1 MISPAPSQEEV
12 RIVTTNSTT
21 SATAEKPP
29 PKVLHASVDE
39 RIAHGRVARSEVPRR
54 SHATLGS
61 IERDPVE
68 LLVSQ
73 GEGRVPEL
81 LPIRYGR
88 MLVSPFTFYRGAAA
102 LMAHDLAATPRSGLK
117 VQLCGDAHLSNF
129 GGFASPERTLVFDLN
144 DFDETLPGPFEW
156 DVKRLATSF
165 EVAGRDRGFDEDTR
179 RTIVLACAGAYRQS
193 MQEFA
198 AMRQLDVWY
207 ARAGEADVEQRLRSG
222 GEKKVAKQLEK
233 VTAKARAKDSMK
245 AFAKLTELVDG
256 EPRIVSDPPLI
267 VPIAELAG
275 HLDSEAVVNEL
286 RVLLRSYR
294 RTLQADRRHLL
305 EQFRF
310 VDIARKVVGVG
321 SVGTRCWIV
330 LMLGRDGQDPLFLQ
344 VKEAT
349 ASVLEPHLG
358 KSTYANHGQRVV
370 EGQRVMQAASDI
382 FLGWQHTS
390 AGLDGRARDFY
401 VRQLW
406 DWKASAAID
415 TMPAENMVR
424 YGGLCAWTL
433 ARAHAR
439 SGDRIAIA
447 SYLGKSDSFD
457 RALAD
462 FARAYA
468 DVNEADYAA
477 LKVAVEA
484 GRVEAQEGL

>member
-1 MISPAPSQEEV
+1 MDSPRAPFQEEV

-21 SATAEKPP
+21 SAAEKPP

-39 RIAHGRVARSEVPRR
+39 RIAHGRLARSEVPRS
-54 SHATLGS
+54 SHASLGP
-61 IERDPVE
+61 IERDAVE
-68 LLVSQ
+68 LLVAQ

-165 EVAGRDRGFDEDTR
+165 EVAGRDRGFDEGTR
-179 RTIVLACAGAYRQS
+179 RSMVLGCVAAYRQS

-207 ARAGEADVEQRLRSG
+207 ARAGEEDVERRLRSG
-222 GEKKVAKQLEK
+222 GQKKVSRQLEK
-233 VTAKARAKDSMK
+233 ATAKARTKDSMK

-275 HLDSEAVVNEL
+275 HLDPEAVADEL
-286 RVLLRSYR
+286 RALLRSYR
-294 RTLQADRRHLL
+294 RTLQPDRRHLL

-330 LMLGRDGQDPLFLQ
+330 LMLGRDSQDPLFLQ

-358 KSTYANHGQRVV
+358 KTTYANHGQRVV

-390 AGLDGRARDFY
+390 AGLDGRSRDFY

-406 DWKASAAID
+406 DWKASPAID

-424 YGGLCAWTL
+424 YAWLCAWTL

-447 SYLGKSDSFD
+447 AYLGKSDSFD
-457 RALAD
+457 RAVAG
-462 FARAYA
+462 FARDYA